1 MLNAYGQRHSS
12 LWSSQQP
19 GSGLDMVSMAQ
30 RRLQGAKTI
39 VDIPVDAKLLLANS
53 KMLELYVTLLKSE
66 VRGIHGIGVGSQQ

>member
-1 MLNAYGQRHSS
+1 
-12 LWSSQQP
+12 
-19 GSGLDMVSMAQ
+19 MAQ